1 MPQCRVLAH
10 RDLFSCPVS
19 GLQSLSH
26 WECWEKHGD
35 SFNMWKRNCAKIAP
49 SERKCT
55 CVEHEAQDAH
65 RCGTLQDYDA
75 TVPKKPRWT
84 CPRAPAPSH
93 SLTCISKHNS
103 LNQRRLLIQCNPPN
117 VESWIVIAHNGRHKH
132 YAAKSLLTVCSK
144 RKMFGVQRA
153 QKGLFSFLIINK
165 HQKSLQMMY
174 DRQWN
179 MNQTESLL

>member
-1 MPQCRVLAH
+1 MPPCRVFTH
-10 RDLFSCPVS
+10 RDLFSCPMS

-35 SFNMWKRNCAKIAP
+35 SFNKNSKIAP
-49 SERKCT
+49 PERKCT
-55 CVEHEAQDAH
+55 RVEYDARNAH
-65 RCGTLQDYDA
+65 RWGTLQDYDA

-84 CPRAPAPSH
+84 CPRASAPSH

-117 VESWIVIAHNGRHKH
+117 MESWIVTAHNGRRKH

-144 RKMFGVQRA
+144 RNVFGVQRA

-165 HQKSLQMMY
+165 HQKLLQMMY

-179 MNQTESLL
+179 KNQTESLL